1 MKHTILKPPHNSD
14 RTATGLMD
22 TGVKLD
28 TAVPKAR
35 KTNAA
40 EQKILPG
47 LVHEL
52 AEALDAESIT
62 SSLWK
67 GTASLKQIISGDKD
81 LDLLVKRADISRFTQ
96 LIQRLGLKEAHS
108 PLHLRIPGVVHYYG
122 YDPASGKL
130 IHVHAYYKLIVGD
143 DLTNN
148 YQLPLESEIL
158 ETAVLRDFVRVAIP
172 EFEYVIFVIRM
183 IMKYSTW
190 DAILTRRGPLST
202 AKREELSQLRDRVD
216 HVKLS
221 GVLRENLPCIDV
233 NNFNGFVAALEKKSS
248 IWQRI
253 SAGWQL
259 QRLLKSYAR
268 RSCISDVYLRF
279 QRRASRAWQRRFGHP
294 PRKEFRRGGLII
306 AIVGGDGAGKS
317 TAVKGLNSWL
327 SKEFETF
334 SVHMGKPK
342 WSFTTKVI
350 RLILKIGRFLSR
362 SHYVKLDSVRY
373 SPNGRSPKFPGYALL
388 LRELCRARDRYRTYM
403 QASKLASEGGL
414 VISDR
419 FPIPHLNMDS
429 PVMDALSGN
438 VRDNVLLRY
447 LKKLEEGYYCG
458 IRLPELL
465 VVLLLDPEIAVERS
479 QDDSDYVRARH
490 EQIRKVNWRD
500 MGAHI
505 VDSGRPAP
513 EVLSELKSL
522 VWSAL

>member
-1 MKHTILKPPHNSD
+1 MKHTILKPPSDSD

-22 TGVKLD
+22 TGFEGD
-28 TAVPKAR
+28 AAVPKAL

-40 EQKILPG
+40 EQKILPS

-96 LIQRLGLKEAHS
+96 LMQRLGFKEAHGPES
-108 PLHLRIPGVVHYYG
+108 ARIPGVVDYYG
-122 YDPASGKL
+122 YDPASGKF
-130 IHVHAYYKLIVGD
+130 IHVHAYYQLILGHG
-143 DLTNN
+143 LTNN
-148 YQLPLESEIL
+148 YQLPMESAIL
-158 ETAVLRDFVRVAIP
+158 ENSVLRNFIRVPLP

-183 IMKYSTW
+183 LLKYSTW
-190 DAILTRRGPLST
+190 HAILRRPSLLSS
-202 AKREELSQLRDRVD
+202 AKREEHSLLRDQVD
-216 HVKLS
+216 QAKLTN
-221 GVLRENLPCIDV
+221 VLKENLSCIDIAD
-233 NNFNGFVAALEKKSS
+233 FDGFVAALHENAS
-248 IWQRI
+248 IWDRVR
-253 SAGWQL
+253 AGWQL
-259 QRLLKSYAR
+259 QRLLQGYAR
-268 RSCISDVYLRF
+268 LSRISDVYLKF
-279 QRRASRAWQRRFGHP
+279 QRRASRAWQRRFGHL

-317 TAVKGLNSWL
+317 TAVKGLYSWF

-350 RLILKIGRFLSR
+350 RLILKIGRFLRR

-373 SPNGRSPKFPGYALL
+373 SPNGRSPKFPGYAFL
-388 LRELCRARDRYRTYM
+388 LRELCRARDRHRTYM

-414 VISDR
+414 VIADR
-419 FPIPHLNMDS
+419 FPIPHLNMDG
-429 PVMDALSGN
+429 PVLDALSGR
-438 VRDNVLLRY
+438 VRDHVLLRH
-447 LKKLEEGYYCG
+447 LKKREAGYYCG
-458 IRLPELL
+458 IRPPGLL
-465 VVLLLDPEIAVERS
+465 VVLRLDPEIAIQRS

-490 EQIRKVNWRD
+490 EKIRKVNWRE

-513 EVLSELKSL
+513 AVLSELKSL